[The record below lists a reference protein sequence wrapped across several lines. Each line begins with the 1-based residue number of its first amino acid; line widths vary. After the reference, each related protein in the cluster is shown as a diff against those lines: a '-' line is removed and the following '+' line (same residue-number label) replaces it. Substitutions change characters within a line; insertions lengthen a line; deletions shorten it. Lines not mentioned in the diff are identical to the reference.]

1 MRVGLM
7 EEVGLFPGSMKL
19 ASDGGSPHSSVS
31 SGVEKSDISLL
42 KMMPVRVPRLLD
54 PNLKIKKWKKV
65 AFATTRKPVQKFFIG
80 RIGKLREGST
90 EECITPC

>member
-7 EEVGLFPGSMKL
+7 EEVGRLPGSMKL

-42 KMMPVRVPRLLD
+42 KMIPVRIPRFLD
-54 PNLKIKKWKKV
+54 PNLRKK
-65 AFATTRKPVQKFFIG
+65 KFFKSYTCVWLINFSYSW
-80 RIGKLREGST
+80 ILSSLVELDT
-90 EECITPC
+90 

>member
-7 EEVGLFPGSMKL
+7 EEVGRLPGSMKF

-42 KMMPVRVPRLLD
+42 KMMPVRIPRFLE
-54 PNLKIKKWKKV
+54 PNLKKNCFKSYTGVWLIY
-65 AFATTRKPVQKFFIG
+65 
-80 RIGKLREGST
+80 L
-90 EECITPC
+90 C